1 MTKTKHPT
9 IFVTL
14 LFFSFRLFAQVELGK
29 NIIPLN
35 LDDGKIST
43 AQLQPMINDMG
54 MYKIVGLGEGT
65 HGTKEFNELRI
76 DIIKELI
83 EKKGFRI
90 ICFENAFGDCYYFN
104 QWLNSGEPIKE
115 GMKKYLISLWQTKE
129 LEGFFEWIRKFN
141 QNNSAKVSVTGMD
154 NNYLANTVKIINSES
169 KKLNQEQLTSLCSDL
184 YKDALFND
192 SAWSN
197 QMKGI
202 NSNDLITRMKSA
214 KSKLFKIDSIIKTNN
229 LPISD
234 LLHSALLNIKPWW
247 STGEG
252 NRDKSMALMAVKLAE
267 DSKMIIWA
275 HAVHLALRSPFK
287 NNMVGG
293 CGDYIKQQV
302 IEYYSL
308 GTGTA
313 KGKYGGTNDRFDTR
327 TNIMKTYKLP
337 STKKPSW
344 DDSFVQMNAPSFF
357 IDLRN
362 IQADTTSLRLRLVGY
377 GPPQRITYSDE
388 VKLPELFDGYIFIQ
402 KTNAPE
408 YLP

>member
-1 MTKTKHPT
+1 MKQPT
-9 IFVTL
+9 ILLTL

-35 LDDGKIST
+35 QEDGKISM

-76 DIIKELI
+76 SIIKELI
-83 EKKGFRI
+83 QKKGFRI

-129 LEGFFEWIRKFN
+129 LEEFFEWIRKFN
-141 QNNSAKVSVTGMD
+141 QNNSAKVSITGMD
-154 NNYLANTVKIINSES
+154 NNYLANTVKIIDSES
-169 KKLNQEQLTSLCSDL
+169 KKLNQEQLTSLCSGL

-197 QMKGI
+197 QMKGT
-202 NSNDLITRMKSA
+202 NRNDLIARMKSA
-214 KSKLFKIDSIIKTNN
+214 KSKLFQIDSIIKTNN
-229 LPISD
+229 LPVSN

-247 STGEG
+247 SSGQG
-252 NRDKSMALMAVKLAE
+252 NRDKSMALMAVNLAE
-267 DSKMIIWA
+267 NNKMILWA
-275 HAVHLALRSPFK
+275 HAVHLALQSPFK
-287 NNMVGG
+287 NNFVGG
-293 CGDYIKQQV
+293 CGGYIKQQV
-302 IEYYSL
+302 TDYYSL

-313 KGKYGGTNDRFDTR
+313 NGRYGGTKDRFDTR
-327 TNIMKTYKLP
+327 TNIMETYKLP
-337 STKKPSW
+337 STKKPGW
-344 DDSFVQMNAPSFF
+344 DEYFVQMKIPSFY

-362 IQADTTSLRLRLVGY
+362 AKADTTSLPLRLIGY
-377 GPPQRITYSDE
+377 GPPKRISYSDE
-388 VKLPELFDGYIFIQ
+388 VKLPALFDGYIFI
-402 KTNAPE
+402 KNTSAPE